1 MQLLRINVIAIII
14 LLKTTIIMAQT
25 PGGPGTEDFPIEQT
39 NDVNENSVPAVP
51 IGNDVVSLVMLL
63 SFGTWVMRK
72 RIYIINNNNK
82 L

>member
-1 MQLLRINVIAIII
+1 MQLLRINVIAIIM
-14 LLKTTIIMAQT
+14 LLQTTIIMAQT

-72 RIYIINNNNK
+72 QRKVFKTHN
-82 L
+82 